1 MPINVMF
8 YQGRAMA
15 MTFKQLEAFHAVIV
29 AGSVT
34 RAAAMLRVS
43 QPAISRLLAD
53 LEASA
58 GFALFV
64 RTARQLSPTERARAL
79 HAEVERSLVGLGQI
93 EEVARALRERG
104 EGQLRLAVIPSLLS
118 AVTGQM
124 LAPFAAAHLS
134 ISVCVEVAA
143 TLDELDWLG
152 ARQCDLGITFEPM
165 SQPGIEA
172 EIIGATEAACVVP
185 HDHPLAQRARPV
197 GPADLAGWPF
207 ISYRL
212 DSAFRADVDRLFE
225 AAAIARDMRFE
236 ARTTAAV
243 CELVA
248 ATGGVAIIPCTGPAL
263 AADARLALLP
273 LRPCL
278 SSQVLLIRAPGVLSP
293 PATAFTDFIRT
304 RRLDFV
310 GQLPSATAIGTGS

>member
-1 MPINVMF
+1 
-8 YQGRAMA
+8 MA

-43 QPAISRLLAD
+43 QPAVSRLLAD

-58 GFALFV
+58 GFSLFV

-93 EEVARALRERG
+93 EALARALRERG

-124 LAPFAAAHLS
+124 LAPFAAAHPS
-134 ISVCVEVAA
+134 ISICVEVAA
-143 TLDELDWLG
+143 TLNALDWLG

-165 SQPGIEA
+165 SQTGIEA

-185 HDHPLAQRARPV
+185 RDHPLSRHAGPV
-197 GPADLAGWPF
+197 GPADLGGWPF

-212 DSAFRADVDRLFE
+212 DSTFRADVDRLFE
-225 AAAIARDMRFE
+225 AAAITRDLRFE

-273 LRPCL
+273 FRPVF
-278 SSQVLLIRAPGVLSP
+278 SSQVLLVRAPGLLSP
-293 PATAFTDFIRT
+293 PATAFIDFIRT

-310 GQLPSATAIGTGS
+310 GVLPSSLAVGKGP